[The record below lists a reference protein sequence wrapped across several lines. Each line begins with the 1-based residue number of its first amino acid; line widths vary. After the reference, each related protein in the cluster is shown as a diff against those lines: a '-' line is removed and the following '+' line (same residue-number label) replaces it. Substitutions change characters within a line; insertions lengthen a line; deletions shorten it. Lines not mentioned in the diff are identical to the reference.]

1 MLSFS
6 YKATSVS
13 FEIFFGKPIESK
25 NKGIKN
31 INVTFFEFKCLD
43 KMMVSVK
50 NQRAKKKEYR

>member
-13 FEIFFGKPIESK
+13 FDIFFGKPIESK

-50 NQRAKKKEYR
+50 KLMAKIKE